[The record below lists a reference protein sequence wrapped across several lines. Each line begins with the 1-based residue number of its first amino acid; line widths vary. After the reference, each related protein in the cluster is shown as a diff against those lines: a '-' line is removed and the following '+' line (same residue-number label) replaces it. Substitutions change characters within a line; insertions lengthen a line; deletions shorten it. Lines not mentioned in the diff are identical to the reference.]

1 MARSALAQLM
11 RDIEKRIIRRTDAET
26 KARELIASGDV
37 TAIAD
42 MIQENDRLKHVKKD
56 WRDSFKYTMAC
67 KRVIARHKLTY
78 ELIDETEKP
87 ALAIAL
93 EKPQIADEMA
103 KLESAAKKEASNE
116 NSVEAGSGPVG

>member
-11 RDIEKRIIRRTDAET
+11 KTVEKRIIKRMDAEA
-26 KARELIASGDV
+26 KARELIAAGNV

-56 WRDSFKYTMAC
+56 WFNSFKYTMAC

-78 ELIDETEKP
+78 ELAEETEKP
-87 ALAIAL
+87 ACAIAL
-93 EKPQIADEMA
+93 EKPQLAEEMEKLDAQQRSNSADA
-103 KLESAAKKEASNE
+103 AVSA
-116 NSVEAGSGPVG
+116 